1 MYVIE
6 EEEGFEDGFISA
18 WVVKRMMIILERVAR
33 QTQTRKENMVENVNL
48 ISNYEHNLF
57 YSYAIMLSK

>member
-1 MYVIE
+1 
-6 EEEGFEDGFISA
+6 
-18 WVVKRMMIILERVAR
+18 VKRMMIILERVAR